1 MNRIYTF
8 EFLDWKSKQAG
19 LSLLLIVHEILE
31 LRVGEQ
37 LNVVVVGVARAKN
50 LFCFLMLILSL
61 SRVLPAKF
69 YEF

>member
-8 EFLDWKSKQAG
+8 EFLHWKSKKAG

-31 LRVGEQ
+31 FRVGEQ
-37 LNVVVVGVARAKN
+37 LNVVIVRLARAKN
-50 LFCFLMLILSL
+50 LFCFLELILGL
-61 SRVLPAKF
+61 HRVLPAKF